1 MKILSFYSGTIFKC
15 EYWTCDF
22 AHVLLQKEEYHK
34 INETYKYAD
43 STESIKCPDCESYFY
58 LDEAFAMHV
67 RKIINIHI
75 LVIIVRDI
83 SLVMTICS
91 RQAMP
96 SSMWWWP
103 WLLLQI
109 VVLYDCGILWLNWI
123 FINFEG
129 AQWCSTLGSKPGL
142 VCFDTVIVTYGSSVL
157 LPCMAT

>member
-1 MKILSFYSGTIFKC
+1 MKLSDETHGETNTDLDSQCEHEEREVEEYHLNTFKWEVINTLIPTSTLKMLPFYSGTIFKC

-96 SSMWWWP
+96 SSM
-103 WLLLQI
+103 
-109 VVLYDCGILWLNWI
+109 
-123 FINFEG
+123 
-129 AQWCSTLGSKPGL
+129 
-142 VCFDTVIVTYGSSVL
+142 
-157 LPCMAT
+157 